1 MKNFKNTLIFL
12 GSPHKNGHTSS
23 VLKFILS
30 FAPETHINT
39 VETFKENIKP
49 CIDCSFCKKSFKCIF
64 DDMNK
69 INDLIENADILIFAF
84 PIYNSSFP
92 APLKSILDRMQPYY
106 HKKFTLGIKHPVKKP
121 KKSLI
126 LTTQGSKNINTQ
138 EIIKFQ
144 LNSILKLL
152 NASECEYLC
161 VKNTDDLD
169 FDTEKYCEK
178 NKNTIKKITDF
189 LYSDL

>member
-1 MKNFKNTLIFL
+1 MKNFPDTLIL
-12 GSPHKNGHTSS
+12 SGSPHENGYTSS
-23 VLKFILS
+23 ILKFIVS
-30 FAPETHINT
+30 SSPQTNVVKIEA
-39 VETFKENIKP
+39 FKENIKP
-49 CIDCSFCKKSFKCIF
+49 CIDCSFCKKNFKCIF
-64 DDMNK
+64 DDMNR

-106 HKKFTLGIKHPVKKP
+106 HKKFTLGIKHPIKKP

-126 LTTQGSKNINTQ
+126 LATQGSENIHTQ

-144 LNSILKLL
+144 LNPILKLL

-161 VKNTDDLD
+161 IKNTDDLD
-169 FDTEKYCEK
+169 FYIEKYYEK
-178 NKNTIKKITDF
+178 NKNTIKKITNF
-189 LYSDL
+189 LYGDL

>member
-1 MKNFKNTLIFL
+1 MKNFPDTLIFS
-12 GSPHKNGHTSS
+12 GSPHENGYTSS
-23 VLKFILS
+23 ILKFILS
-30 FAPETHINT
+30 SSPQTNVVTIEA
-39 VETFKENIKP
+39 FKENIKP
-49 CIDCSFCKKSFKCIF
+49 CIDCSFCKKNFKCIF
-64 DDMNK
+64 DDMNR

-106 HKKFTLGIKHPVKKP
+106 HKKFTLGIKHPIKKP

-126 LTTQGSKNINTQ
+126 LTTQGSENIHTQ

-144 LNSILKLL
+144 LNPILKLL

-161 VKNTDDLD
+161 IKNTDDLD
-169 FDTEKYCEK
+169 FNIEKYYEK
-178 NKNTIKKITDF
+178 NKNTIKKITNF
-189 LYSDL
+189 LYGDL

>member
-1 MKNFKNTLIFL
+1 MKNFPDTLIL
-12 GSPHKNGHTSS
+12 SGSPHENGYTSS
-23 VLKFILS
+23 ILKFIVS
-30 FAPETHINT
+30 SSPQTNVVKIEA
-39 VETFKENIKP
+39 FKENIKP
-49 CIDCSFCKKSFKCIF
+49 CIDCSFCKKNFKCIF
-64 DDMNK
+64 DDMNR

-106 HKKFTLGIKHPVKKP
+106 HKKFTLGIKHPIKKP

-126 LTTQGSKNINTQ
+126 LTTQGSENIHTQ

-144 LNSILKLL
+144 LNPILKLL

-161 VKNTDDLD
+161 IKNTDDLD
-169 FDTEKYCEK
+169 FYIEKYYEK
-178 NKNTIKKITDF
+178 NKNTIKKITNF
-189 LYSDL
+189 LYGDL

>member
-1 MKNFKNTLIFL
+1 MKNFPDTLIFS
-12 GSPHKNGHTSS
+12 GSPHENGYTSS
-23 VLKFILS
+23 ILKSIVSS
-30 FAPETHINT
+30 FPKTNVITIEA
-39 VETFKENIKP
+39 FKENIKP
-49 CIDCSFCKKSFKCIF
+49 CIDCSFCKKNFRCMF
-64 DDMNK
+64 DDMNR
-69 INDLIENADILIFAF
+69 INDLIENVDTLIFAF

-106 HKKFTLGIKHPVKKP
+106 HKKFTLGIKYPVKKP

-126 LTTQGSKNINTQ
+126 LTTQGSENTHTQ

-144 LNSILKLL
+144 LNPILKLL

-161 VKNTDDLD
+161 IKNTDDLD
-169 FDTEKYCEK
+169 FDIEKYYEK
-178 NKNTIKKITDF
+178 NKNTIKKITNF